1 MVLNTSVIFA
11 LGILRDSTRS
21 LRKKPLSS
29 QQKTV
34 TFQGEF
40 VFLLDWHSMHE

>member
-1 MVLNTSVIFA
+1 MLFVEVAFVISA
-11 LGILRDSTRS
+11 ANR
-21 LRKKPLSS
+21 
-29 QQKTV
+29 V